1 MIYISCGHNNNNNNT
16 NNKPQV
22 FIIFAI
28 LNYEILIDRLIIY
41 FIEIHKIISIFIL
54 RGRRIFGVSVTVK
67 SIAISIG

>member
-1 MIYISCGHNNNNNNT
+1 MIYISCGHSSN

-54 RGRRIFGVSVTVK
+54 RSRRIFGVSDTVK